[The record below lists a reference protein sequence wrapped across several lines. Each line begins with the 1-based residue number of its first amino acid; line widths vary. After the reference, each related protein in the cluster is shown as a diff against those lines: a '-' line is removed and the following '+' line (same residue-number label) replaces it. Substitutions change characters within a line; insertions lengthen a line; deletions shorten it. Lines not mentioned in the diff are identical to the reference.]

1 MPRPERIIDG
11 TARAP
16 GRGDGRTADIKRS
29 ITRAAE
35 EDGHERQRKLG
46 SGGPEF
52 KPRLVVVGAVP
63 VADVD
68 EVDRV
73 WGQAAGPADQLR
85 HRPRR
90 RSRPSRRAAST

>member
-1 MPRPERIIDG
+1 MAQLGHQTGE
-11 TARAP
+11 TAARRTSS
-16 GRGDGRTADIKRS
+16 GRSR
-29 ITRAAE
+29 RAAE

-52 KPRLVVVGAVP
+52 KPRLVVVGAVR

-73 WGQAAGPADQLR
+73 WGQAAGLAD
-85 HRPRR
+85 
-90 RSRPSRRAAST
+90 